1 MQLTQK
7 ETSLLKDLKG
17 QEKLCVDKYNKHSS
31 CAVDPQLK
39 TLFSQIAQ
47 IEQQHLNTLTQI
59 EGGTVP
65 TMGGGTQSQPTF
77 TERYTMAENPDK
89 ANDCYL
95 CTDLLTSEKHAS
107 SLYNTSIFE
116 FNDVGCR
123 NVLNHIQKEEQEHG
137 KKIYDYMSTNHMY
150 S

>member
-1 MQLTQK
+1 MQLTPK

-17 QEKLCVDKYNKHSS
+17 QEKLCIDKYNKHAS

-47 IEQQHLNTLTQI
+47 HEQQHLNTLTQI

-65 TMGGGTQSQPTF
+65 AMGGGAQNQPTF
-77 TERYTMAENPDK
+77 SERYGIAENPDK

-95 CTDLLTSEKHAS
+95 CTDLLAGEKHVS
-107 SLYNTSIFE
+107 GLYDTCIFE
-116 FNDVGCR
+116 FTDVGCR

-137 KKIYDYMSTNHMY
+137 KNIYDYMSANHMY